1 MRRPLA
7 FAVKLTLALSG
18 ATSLGCDTLSAGAY
32 PNAPLFRYRP
42 SWSMK
47 LLYERSVYARSRQH
61 GEPYQ
66 RGKPEIDRAHRRV
79 FVGSSDGGLYALRA
93 DTGEILWRFETLG
106 FVQCSPLY
114 DAREDVVYFGSND
127 GGLYKVGAEHGELLW
142 RFMTNAEVARRPV
155 LAGSVLYAANANDT
169 LIAVDVRTGSL
180 RWSQHRTPALGMEV
194 AGYSG
199 PALYRGRVYM
209 GFSDGTVTAFD
220 AATGAERWQPVD
232 LSAEAE
238 TLVGEVPQY
247 LDADTTPVAL
257 DLEQGPAVFVASY
270 AGGVYALDADTG
282 RQIWSHTDALSVTDL
297 GYWSQDPYPA
307 PPADFPPE
315 RAPKQLL
322 FAASGTTGL
331 WALDPET
338 GKTIWRRGLPEG
350 GIAAPEPVA
359 GALLTS
365 ATRLGVFLLSP
376 IDGSLIDG
384 IHLAD
389 GVSAE
394 PAIAG
399 TRAFVLTNGGNLL
412 ALTVEPPQSEQRRS
426 FFDQPL

>member
-1 MRRPLA
+1 LLA
-7 FAVKLTLALSG
+7 FAPRLAL
-18 ATSLGCDTLSAGAY
+18 ALCAAASLGCDTLSAGAY
-32 PNAPLFRYRP
+32 PEAPLWRYRP
-42 SWSMK
+42 SYSMK
-47 LLYERSVYARSRQH
+47 LVYERSIYARSRQQ

-66 RGKPEIDRAHRRV
+66 RGRPEIDRAHRRV
-79 FVGSSDGGLYALRA
+79 FVGSSDGGLYALQA
-93 DTGEILWRFETLG
+93 DTGDILWRFETLG

-114 DAREDVVYFGSND
+114 DPRENVVYFGSND
-127 GGLYKVGAEHGELLW
+127 GALYKVDAEHGQLLW

-155 LAGSVLYAANANDT
+155 LDGSTLYAANANDT
-169 LIAVDVRTGSL
+169 LIAVDTETGKL

-199 PALYRGRVYM
+199 PTLYRGRVYM

-238 TLVGEVPQY
+238 ALIGGVPQY
-247 LDADTTPVAL
+247 LDADTTPIAL
-257 DLEQGPAVFVASY
+257 ELEQGPAVFVASY

-282 RQIWSHTDALSVTDL
+282 RQIWSQTDALSVTDL
-297 GYWSQDPYPA
+297 SYYRQAPYPA

-315 RAPKQLL
+315 RAPTELL
-322 FAASGTTGL
+322 LAASGTTGL

-338 GKTIWRRGLPEG
+338 GKTVWRRVLPEG
-350 GIAAPEPVA
+350 GVAAPEPVA

-365 ATRLGVFLLSP
+365 ATRLGVFLISP
-376 IDGSLIDG
+376 IDGTLIDG
-384 IHLAD
+384 IHLTD

-394 PAIAG
+394 PAVAG
-399 TRAFVLTNGGNLL
+399 SRAFILTNGGNLL
-412 ALTVEPPQSEQRRS
+412 ALTVQPPNPTTERS
-426 FFDQPL
+426 WFDRTF